1 MHPTPPTHGAYHARY
16 PGDGELAGDTGRLHR
31 PPHEGC
37 PWCGST
43 RLRARLRVPDP
54 GRRGAGPFAV
64 DECRDCAHV
73 FRTPHRTEAP
83 LAVPHPDPRF
93 GPHPGSRAPD
103 PRPGGPADRV
113 LAARAGARRHRAA
126 ARALL
131 PFPEPES
138 WLDVRTGHGRFP
150 EAARQIH
157 PYTSF
162 DGLDPTHRVGDAQ
175 AAGRV
180 EEAHRG
186 HLTDP
191 EITARLRSRYDV
203 VSMLHHLEHTRDPR
217 AELRAALTVLRP
229 GGHLLIEAADPDCA
243 FRALLGRWWVSY
255 GRPGHLHLL
264 PLRNLLAELE
274 ALGCTVQRTDRR
286 EPHTPCDLA
295 GALAQAVGRL
305 LPAPGTPGRV
315 RPSRARRLLRTAL
328 RGAAA
333 PLLATATALD
343 HALAPL
349 ARRTRFSNAYR
360 IVARTPTSAA

>member
-1 MHPTPPTHGAYHARY
+1 MHPTPPTDGAHDAGH
-16 PGDGELAGDTGRLHR
+16 PAELAGDTAGLPRLR
-31 PPHEGC
+31 RRGC

-43 RLRARLRVPDP
+43 RLRTPLRVPDP
-54 GRRGAGPFAV
+54 GRRGAGALGV

-73 FRTPHRTEAP
+73 FRVPHRTEAFP
-83 LAVPHPDPRF
+83 AVPR
-93 GPHPGSRAPD
+93 PHAPD
-103 PRPGGPADRV
+103 PCPDGPAERV
-113 LAARAGARRHRAA
+113 LAGRAGARRHQAA
-126 ARALL
+126 ARAML

-138 WLDVRTGHGRFP
+138 WLDIGTGHGYFP
-150 EAARQIH
+150 EAARELH

-162 DGLDPTHRVGDAQ
+162 DGLDPSHRVEEAQ

-191 EITARLRSRYDV
+191 EIIGRLRSRYDV
-203 VSMLHHLEHTRDPR
+203 VSMLHHLERTPDPR

-243 FRALLGRWWVSY
+243 FRALLGRRWAPY
-255 GRPGHLHLL
+255 GRPGHLHLM

-274 ALGCTVQRTDRR
+274 ALGCTVRRTDRR
-286 EPHTPCDLA
+286 EPHTPYDLA
-295 GALAQAVGRL
+295 GALAPALARVP
-305 LPAPGTPGRV
+305 PAPGTPR
-315 RPSRARRLLRTAL
+315 RPLRTAL

-343 HALAPL
+343 HTLAPL
-349 ARRTRFSNAYR
+349 ARRTRFANAYR
-360 IVARTPTSAA
+360 IVARTPPSERP